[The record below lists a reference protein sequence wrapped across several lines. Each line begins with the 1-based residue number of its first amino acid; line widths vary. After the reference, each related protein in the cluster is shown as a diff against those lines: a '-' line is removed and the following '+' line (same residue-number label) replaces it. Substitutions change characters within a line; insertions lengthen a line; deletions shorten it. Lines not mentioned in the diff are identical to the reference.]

1 MPRRVVCITLLDASS
16 PCVLISVHPALLC
29 PNCWGRRLDD
39 FSLCDHKGDCPYM
52 QNALF
57 EVGAEV
63 MCPTPH
69 WAMGWVCHTHEP
81 FKSDGEMAN
90 GNFTVASDFEA

>member
-1 MPRRVVCITLLDASS
+1 
-16 PCVLISVHPALLC
+16 
-29 PNCWGRRLDD
+29 
-39 FSLCDHKGDCPYM
+39 M